1 MTDSKDGFEPEC
13 CDSQDVSEYRL
24 MPGMSPGLRVI
35 FGGGLILAG
44 FALQV
49 WRLEPWGGAVLIG
62 LGNLL
67 FLVRGVGNTDER
79 TRVAIPEDAPWEV
92 AEISRIKELVE
103 MDREIAQWDRSFFD
117 SSNPLGGLIFLVLLA
132 GCAGLLFFGYAQEN
146 PLWKIAGA
154 DAAVLLLPHWLSGM
168 RRGRRFPVLTL
179 RANLLDSVLKTVQA
193 ELKDHQVEALFQF
206 PEKGASVPV
215 NVKLRIRRQG
225 MPESFIGMELH
236 VAINDV
242 QGVPNPYGYAVL
254 IAKTGSGLSTLA
266 WDGVRSGLLAEHKL
280 QKDVEVLVIRQ
291 KTTKNGGYRTEV
303 RTVVLIL
310 KTALAAMDGLAK
322 G

>member
-1 MTDSKDGFEPEC
+1 MTDYKDAFEPEAS
-13 CDSQDVSEYRL
+13 DAQDDAEYRL
-24 MPGMSPGLRVI
+24 MPGLSTVVRVML
-35 FGGGLILAG
+35 GGGLILAG
-44 FALQV
+44 FALQI
-49 WRLEPWGGAVLIG
+49 WKMEPWGGAVLIG

-79 TRVAIPEDAPWEV
+79 VRVAVSEDAPWEL
-92 AEISRIKELVE
+92 AELSRLKELLA
-103 MDREIAQWDRSFFD
+103 MDRQIARWDRSFFD
-117 SSNPLGGLIFLVLLA
+117 SSNPLGGLIFVALLA
-132 GCAGLLFFGYAQEN
+132 GCAGMLFFGYAQDN

-179 RANLLDSVLKTVQA
+179 RANLLDAVLKASQE
-193 ELKDHQVEALFQF
+193 ELKDYQVEALFQF

-215 NVKLRIRRQG
+215 NVKLRIRREG

-242 QGVPNPYGYAVL
+242 QGVPHPYGYAVL
-254 IAKTGSGLSTLA
+254 IAKGGAGIGGLA

-280 QKDVEVLVIRQ
+280 QQDVEVLVIRQ

-303 RTVVLIL
+303 KTVVLIL
-310 KTALAAMDGLAK
+310 KTALAAMKGLAI